1 MLKIGIVGLSLV
13 GKTTLF
19 QILTHSHSSKIASGK
34 PETHVGVVKVPDARL
49 DRLAEMFHPQ
59 KLVHASIEYVDTPS
73 SVIQLARTGTQSA
86 ALKEMD
92 ALVHVV
98 RAFEDS
104 AIPAEG
110 GSVDPRRDV
119 ESVELELI
127 LSDLAVVE
135 KRLERL
141 EKDIKKQKNP
151 ALEMERQALE
161 KAKQALEGQKPLRE
175 LELSPQEELAL
186 RGFTFL
192 SLKPM
197 LYVLNLG
204 EKDAAR
210 TDAADEFAQE
220 AGLKQRPRTAVT
232 AVCGKIEEELSELSE
247 EEAAEFLASYNLKE
261 SAISRLIRSS
271 YALLGLISFF
281 TVGEDECR
289 AWTIPEGSTALDAA
303 GEIHSDI
310 QRGFIRAEVI
320 SYADLIEVAGS
331 FSEARNRALLK
342 LEGKE
347 YVVHDAE
354 IVHFRHSG

>member
-1 MLKIGIVGLSLV
+1 MLKIGIVGLSMV

-19 QILTHSHSSKIASGK
+19 QILTHAQSGKLAAGK
-34 PETHVGVVKVPDARL
+34 PETHVGVVKVPDPRL
-49 DRLAEMFHPQ
+49 DRLAEMYHPQ
-59 KLVHASIEYVDTPS
+59 KLVHASIEYVDTPAS
-73 SVIQLARTGTQSA
+73 IIQLSRTGTQSA
-86 ALKEMD
+86 ALKEMN
-92 ALVHVV
+92 ALAHVV

-104 AIPAEG
+104 TIPAEG
-110 GSVDPRRDV
+110 GVDPKRDI

-127 LSDLAVVE
+127 LSDLAIVE

-141 EKDIKKQKNP
+141 DKDLKKQKNP
-151 ALEMERQALE
+151 ALEKEHQALI
-161 KAKQALEGQKPLRE
+161 KAKQALEGQQPLRE
-175 LELSPQEELAL
+175 LDLSPDEELTL

-197 LYVLNLG
+197 VYVLNLG

-210 TDAADEFAQE
+210 TDAAEEFAQE
-220 AGLKQRPRTAVT
+220 AGLRQRPKTAVT

-247 EEAAEFLASYNLKE
+247 AESAEFLASYNLKE

-271 YALLGLISFF
+271 YGLLGLISFF

-289 AWTIPEGSTALDAA
+289 AWTIRQGTTALDAA

-320 SYADLIEVAGS
+320 HYEDLIAAGN
-331 FSEARNRALLK
+331 FAEARSRGTLK

-347 YVVHDAE
+347 YVVHDGE